1 MTVPPITGPGAEAPP
16 ITKGDI
22 EAKLATLKGGVDT
35 EIANVKGIVIGV
47 GITVAV
53 VIVLATF
60 ALGRRRGRK
69 LSTIVEIR
77 RV

>member
-1 MTVPPITGPGAEAPP
+1 MTPPPTDPSNQRVS
-16 ITKGDI
+16 KSDI
-22 EAKLATLKGGVDT
+22 EAKLQTLKSGVDS
-35 EIANVKGIVIGV
+35 EIENVRGIAIALGV
-47 GITVAV
+47 TVAV

-60 ALGRRRGRK
+60 ALGRRRGRR

>member
-1 MTVPPITGPGAEAPP
+1 MTMPPTTGAAAPA
-16 ITKGDI
+16 ITKADI
-22 EAKLATLKGGVDT
+22 EAKLSSLKGGVDT

-60 ALGRRRGRK
+60 ALGRRRGRR